1 MTKIYVYGTV
11 GYDIDADY
19 MRIALDE
26 SEGEVELRINS
37 GGGDVF
43 EGNAIYSLLESYKSK
58 EGNSVKVYV
67 DGIAASIA
75 SVIAMA
81 GDDIRMSSNALMMI
95 HNPWMPSATGGAD
108 DLRDMANVLDK
119 IRETILTVYHS
130 RTGIDR
136 DTIASMM
143 DEETWLSAEEA
154 FNFGFSDG
162 IISASEEPV
171 ASIKAFNYA
180 NAPVWLKGMSTLK
193 KRQANDRVEYIKR
206 SQAKA
211 KIATTR
217 CCNKKN
223 NVL

>member
-1 MTKIYVYGTV
+1 MNKIYVYGTI
-11 GYDIDADY
+11 GYDVDADY
-19 MRIALDE
+19 MRHALDE
-26 SEGEVELRINS
+26 TQGELEIRINS

-81 GDDIRMSSNALMMI
+81 GDDVRMSSNALMMI
-95 HNPWMPSATGGAD
+95 HNPWTPSATGGSD

-136 DTIASMM
+136 DTLGSMM

-162 IISASEEPV
+162 IIEASEEPV
-171 ASIKAFNYA
+171 ASIKAFNYS
-180 NAPVWLKGMSTLK
+180 NAPDWLKDMSPLK
-193 KRQANDRVEYIKR
+193 KRQARDRVKYIKR

-211 KIATTR
+211 KIASTR
-217 CCNKKN
+217 CCNKKSK
-223 NVL
+223 VL